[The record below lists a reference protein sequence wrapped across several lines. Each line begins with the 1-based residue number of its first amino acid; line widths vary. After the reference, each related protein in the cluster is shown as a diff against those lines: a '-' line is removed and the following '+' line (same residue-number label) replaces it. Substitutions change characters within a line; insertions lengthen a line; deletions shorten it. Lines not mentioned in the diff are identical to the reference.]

1 MRRQFL
7 RILSVLC
14 LSLFSCDSKN
24 TNNSQ
29 DQLAFQAFLDEA
41 GTAETY
47 PLRMRNG
54 WYQGKSSYDYLRI
67 DYEEQA
73 RNQLAHAEDEFYAYL
88 EWTGVSAS
96 QMPIAK
102 TCLLYRHIRKTLCQP
117 NLDPD
122 TSYDIR
128 DEFGWFK
135 EGEYV
140 RAVDYSYFRDGELS
154 PGISLPKKEH
164 LGVLEFTL
172 ISPAVY
178 LKQAEGYHYSFVPEK
193 KELHAENDPQYGL
206 RTYTMTYC
214 FDESYDFISSMSG
227 GYRVGSFYSVE
238 PKEGC
243 GDARACEFDF
253 AYLGDDYNMDIEPPL
268 LDAEQSERDR
278 GKYFFPFEISLY

>member
-7 RILSVLC
+7 CILSVLC
-14 LSLFSCDSKN
+14 LLLFSCDSNN

-47 PLRMRNG
+47 PLRMKNG
-54 WYQGKSSYDYLRI
+54 WYKGKSSHDYLRI
-67 DYEEQA
+67 DYAEQA
-73 RNQLAHAEDEFYAYL
+73 RNQLAHADDEFYVYL
-88 EWTGVSAS
+88 EWTGVSDS

-102 TCLLYRHIRKTLCQP
+102 TCLLYRHIRKTLCRP
-117 NLDPD
+117 NLDSD
-122 TSYDIR
+122 TSYEIMDG
-128 DEFGWFK
+128 FGWFK
-135 EGEYV
+135 EGKYV
-140 RAVDYSYFRDGELS
+140 RTEDYSYFRNGELS

-172 ISPAVY
+172 VSPAVY
-178 LKQAEGYHYSFVPEK
+178 LEQTEGYHYSFVPEK

-206 RTYTMTYC
+206 RAYTMTYC

-227 GYRVGSFYSVE
+227 GYRVGAFDSVE
-238 PKEGC
+238 PKEGW
-243 GDARACEFDF
+243 GDARVCQFDF

-268 LDAEQSERDR
+268 LDVEQTERNQ
-278 GKYFFPFEISLY
+278 GKYFFPLEINLY